1 MSNNINDLE
10 RILDKDSLKVE
21 LSFMAIFIG
30 LFEYL
35 KDTVCSRVE
44 SFLCTDMTRTDE
56 GELVWVHTEE
66 YKSEIEKRIVDGKV
80 VKDRLRNT
88 MLWYKEAGALTEK
101 DYVRFLELRK
111 KRNSYAHEMTTHI
124 LDGLPEQDMHALIDL
139 LELFR
144 KLDQWWINEVEI
156 PISGDFEPGSYQ
168 EDEVESMALITFKM
182 LISTLFVEGKSEEYL
197 EMLRGLNN
205 QNLTNDG

>member
-56 GELVWVHTEE
+56 GELIWVHTDE
-66 YKSEIEKRIVDGKV
+66 YKSEIEKRIVDGEV

-88 MLWYKEAGALTEK
+88 MLWYKDAGALTEK

-111 KRNSYAHEMTTHI
+111 KRNSYAHEMTAHI

-139 LELFR
+139 LELFQ
-144 KLDQWWINEVEI
+144 KLDQWWINEIEI
-156 PISGDFEPGSYQ
+156 PISGDFKPGSYQ
-168 EDEVESMALITFKM
+168 EDEVESVALITFKM
-182 LISTLFVEGKSEEYL
+182 LISTLFVEGKSEEYM
-197 EMLRGLNN
+197 EMIRGFKN
-205 QNLTNDG
+205 QNMTNAG